1 MHFSNRNQFKALLIK
16 VQGQSSSLRRRFL
29 IYMSSL
35 LCTFLFLSLIL
46 LNIFGVLNPSRSF
59 LRKALNYQLDTSV
72 THMLTHTDELAAYAT
87 KFSMQM
93 KELLDATLLRNHI
106 TFDELKNN
114 AAILSELQAASYNT
128 IYNNMQIVPC
138 SGAFYFLNSTVNDQL
153 PNTYYNGVYLKFMN
167 IHAENTIYNRVS
179 LFRGVSTIARE
190 HDIKLHSTWRY
201 ELQKETFSELDRL
214 LESSD
219 KPSSHEFYLSTVY
232 KLPDSW
238 ENVLLLYVP
247 ITDDNGTVLGV
258 CGFEISNLYF
268 GYCYQTT
275 DSEWDYLIFA
285 LLTETEDGYSAQIA
299 RNNSGYTPPVNGIFQ
314 IKEGDSLSVLTC
326 QESEFVGKTQELH
339 IGNTLHIA
347 VAMLPREQYQQNI
360 RQGQLVISLILFLLI
375 LLASLSCWWLSKR
388 YVTPILKSF
397 EQIKSQDAAPIQSNI
412 IEIDDL
418 FRYLEEKDKTQ
429 EAQIQQLNQQN
440 QNVLQE
446 YEKVQL
452 QIDHLADE
460 RKQEIDPDSYQIFL
474 NSIHTLTPKEHE
486 IFNYYLEGKSAKEI
500 LAIANI
506 TENTLKYHNK
516 NIYSKFGIS
525 SRKQLLQYAAIMKSE
540 QKTKGCCK
548 SR

>member
-1 MHFSNRNQFKALLIK
+1 MYFLNRNQFKALLIK
-16 VQGQSSSLRRRFL
+16 VQGPSSSLRRRFL

-35 LCTFLFLSLIL
+35 LCTFLFLILIL
-46 LNIFGVLNPSRSF
+46 LNIFGVLNPSR
-59 LRKALNYQLDTSV
+59 LLLEKTLNYQLDTSA
-72 THMLTHTDELAAYAT
+72 TYMQTHTDELAAFAT
-87 KFSMQM
+87 KLSTQM
-93 KELLDATLLRNHI
+93 KELLDTTLLRNRI

-114 AAILSELQAASYNT
+114 AEILSELQAASYNT
-128 IYNNMQIVPC
+128 IYSNMQIVPC
-138 SGAFYFLNSTVNDQL
+138 SGAFYFLNTTVNDQL
-153 PNTYYNGVYLKFMN
+153 PDTYYNGVYLKFMN
-167 IHAENTIYNRVS
+167 IYAENTIYNRASV
-179 LFRGVSTIARE
+179 FRGVSTIARE

-201 ELQKETFSELDRL
+201 ELQKGTFSELDWL

-219 KPSSHEFYLSTVY
+219 KHSSHEFYLSSVY

-247 ITDDNGTVLGV
+247 ITDDNGNVLGV

-268 GYCYQTT
+268 SYCHQTT

-285 LLTETEDGYSAQIA
+285 LLTETENGYSAQIA
-299 RNNSGYTPPVNGIFQ
+299 GNNSGYTPPVNGIFQ
-314 IKEGDSLSVLTC
+314 IEEGAPLSVLTC
-326 QESEFVGKTQELH
+326 QESEFVGKTRELH
-339 IGNTLHIA
+339 IGNTHHIA
-347 VAMLPREQYQQNI
+347 VAMLPKEQYQQNI
-360 RQGQLVISLILFLLI
+360 RHGQLVISLILFLLI

-397 EQIKSQDAAPIQSNI
+397 EQIKSQDVSPMQCNI
-412 IEIDDL
+412 VEIDDL

-429 EAQIQQLNQQN
+429 EEQIQQLSQQN

-446 YEKVQL
+446 YAKAQL

-474 NSIHTLTPKEHE
+474 NSIHTLTPKEYE

-540 QKTKGCCK
+540 QQKK
-548 SR
+548 